1 MANEFSMMATI
12 KCKNINAEFLNL
24 YNEDIS
30 SKLGAFGFS
39 DYIECYQEG
48 GDNFLGN
55 LGLLFTT
62 PNDNQKFF
70 KIYEKAW
77 RSFVDSV
84 NYDNNELIV
93 YYRSADSGEEYF
105 RALYDNFSDSIESIN
120 ITISD
125 DVDEDELEDLKY
137 MFGEDFSISI
147 GNKQYNFSAAEAN
160 RETIDWFE
168 KDFCKEFGD
177 RRPEDNGIV
186 NRFSTELSDD
196 NSQNEDF
203 LIDEMFDNFKHSEFR
218 VLHHANSFPSED
230 TTDTVVMSGSAKS
243 LSTHSFDGNDSLNF
257 DAKRKKAFIDYYNL
271 QMLTQNNV
279 KNQSFYVAPNGAV
292 LRFIDMLDTERVG
305 VLGNSRDSM
314 LDITNVLER
323 TEFEISYSDLTKAVY
338 DEPEF
343 FPCNGAD
350 DINWEMIKEQYYG
363 LNDTVITERYRK
375 FVDNK
380 VSEMIKS
387 CSLVKVPKSGAPV
400 RRINVTGDQS
410 YSDEIL
416 FVHKIYDTYV
426 SLQRT
431 ASLSGDDMLVETS
444 LFDFWENFQLITEES
459 VCGFISD
466 VFELVLD
473 NEFYKSLMK
482 HQFVERAPKEVFV
495 SGRSCA
501 EYTFSITNEDFALR
515 CHELFRE
522 PKACLRI
529 SFQSFSEPAKAVGSI
544 LDLPLVL
551 NYLNTGRDDIL
562 LEEVAEKFDT
572 YTTYVSKILTE
583 FTAKFDNMKK
593 VKKIA
598 DKVNERILQIGSEYF
613 DRPQEASKL
622 TGMKWFG

>member
-1 MANEFSMMATI
+1 MANEV
-12 KCKNINAEFLNL
+12 KNLK
-24 YNEDIS
+24 DI
-30 SKLGAFGFS
+30 
-39 DYIECYQEG
+39 
-48 GDNFLGN
+48 
-55 LGLLFTT
+55 GL
-62 PNDNQKFF
+62 
-70 KIYEKAW
+70 
-77 RSFVDSV
+77 V
-84 NYDNNELIV
+84 
-93 YYRSADSGEEYF
+93 
-105 RALYDNFSDSIESIN
+105 
-120 ITISD
+120 
-125 DVDEDELEDLKY
+125 
-137 MFGEDFSISI
+137 
-147 GNKQYNFSAAEAN
+147 
-160 RETIDWFE
+160 
-168 KDFCKEFGD
+168 
-177 RRPEDNGIV
+177 
-186 NRFSTELSDD
+186 
-196 NSQNEDF
+196 
-203 LIDEMFDNFKHSEFR
+203 IDEMFDNFKHNEFR
-218 VLHHANSFPSED
+218 VLHYTNNITSED
-230 TTDTVVMSGSAKS
+230 TTDTTIMNDSAKS
-243 LSTHSFDGNDSLNF
+243 SSMHSFDGNDSQDF
-257 DAKRKKAFIDYYNL
+257 DSERKKAFIDYYNL
-271 QMLTQNNV
+271 QMLMQDGVGEQNL
-279 KNQSFYVAPNGAV
+279 YVAPNGAV
-292 LRFIDMLDTERVG
+292 LRFIDMCNTERVH
-305 VLGNSRDSM
+305 VLGNFHDSM
-314 LDITNVLER
+314 LDVTNALESS
-323 TEFEISYSDLTKAVY
+323 EFEISYSDLTKAAY
-338 DEPEF
+338 SELRL
-343 FPCNGAD
+343 FPCD
-350 DINWEMIKEQYYG
+350 DSDKINWEAVKKQYYG

-387 CSLVKVPKSGAPV
+387 CSSVKVPESGAPV

-431 ASLSGDDMLVETS
+431 ASLFGDDMLVETS

-466 VFELVLD
+466 VFGLVLD

-495 SGRSCA
+495 SERSCA
-501 EYTFSITNEDFALR
+501 EYAFSITNGDFALR

-598 DKVNERILQIGSEYF
+598 DEVNKRILQIGSEYF